1 MIHISGYHSIQ
12 ASWRDG
18 AFTKI
23 WRRYDKQDK
32 YGVREFVF
40 QCLVCWTCA
49 I

>member
-23 WRRYDKQDK
+23 WRRCNKQDK
-32 YGVREFVF
+32 DRIRDFRF
-40 QCLVCWTCA
+40 QCRVCCTCA